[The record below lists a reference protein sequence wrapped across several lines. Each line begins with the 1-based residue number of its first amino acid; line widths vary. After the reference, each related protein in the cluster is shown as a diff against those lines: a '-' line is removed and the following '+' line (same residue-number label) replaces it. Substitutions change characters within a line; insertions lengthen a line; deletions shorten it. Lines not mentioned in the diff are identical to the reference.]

1 MKEIEDSGYGLVGL
15 DGHGRRPHKTDPE
28 DAPEIKWCWWLWQ
41 QTCRKDNLTPP
52 RCLEW
57 PHEFSQRCA
66 WSLRGQTLN
75 HWRELKL
82 IFSIKGTFSPTG
94 WKEPQPSFSL
104 FFFIWVF
111 WETDAHWDK
120 LHDLYPE
127 ISFPLYETNSY
138 REEATREKVLVWQK
152 KDQDS

>member
-1 MKEIEDSGYGLVGL
+1 MKEFEDSGYGLVGL

-75 HWRELKL
+75 NWRELKL

-104 FFFIWVF
+104 FFFIWVQMYS
-111 WETDAHWDK
+111 EK
-120 LHDLYPE
+120 LMLTGTSYMTCTLRFPFLYMRQIHTE
-127 ISFPLYETNSY
+127 RRQQE
-138 REEATREKVLVWQK
+138 RKC
-152 KDQDS
+152 